1 MLHFVFWAIYANG
14 QYITQN
20 QWKTIKNIDSPTLLN
35 NESKNLPNS
44 YSKRSVFWKPT
55 IFAPSKRHH
64 LGHAENDIKPMINC
78 QKHTSEATR
87 RCTLHFHKFDYGRVC
102 GRHFCKYRCLK
113 MTTCNAS
120 KSSKMCSAPSAIIK
134 IVKRELETQRCFNN
148 TFLPISHRFCNVF
161 WLPQMTHFGSFKID
175 QIHKTLRPATNG
187 ERILLSWTPTF
198 G

>member
-1 MLHFVFWAIYANG
+1 M
-14 QYITQN
+14 T
-20 QWKTIKNIDSPTLLN
+20 
-35 NESKNLPNS
+35 NL
-44 YSKRSVFWKPT
+44 YSKRNAFWKLT
-55 IFAPSKRHH
+55 IFVPSTRHH
-64 LGHAENDIKPMINC
+64 LGHSKNVIKPMINW
-78 QKHTSEATR
+78 QKHAFEAAR
-87 RCTLHFHKFDYGRVC
+87 RCTLHFHKFDYGLRW

-134 IVKRELETQRCFNN
+134 IMKRELETRRCSKTCF
-148 TFLPISHRFCNVF
+148 FAISHRFCNVF

-198 G
+198 D